1 MKPSTEQL
9 RAAAKFR
16 VDRAL
21 QLIEQAQGDLNS
33 ACADLS
39 TLVGGVP
46 VWKATSTMADKVKA
60 LWYRVHNFRMG
71 GRYSLDDMHVQ
82 ALAKSLEEQATARAL
97 LQGDDAAQLAAAR
110 RVVEHVMGPGLD
122 WPK

>member
-1 MKPSTEQL
+1 MAIQPTPAQL
-9 RAAAKFR
+9 QAAAKFR

-21 QLIEQAQGDLNS
+21 RLIEQAQNDLNS

-39 TLVGGVP
+39 TLNGGVP
-46 VWKATSTMADKVKA
+46 VWKATGAMADRVKA

-82 ALAKSLEEQATARAL
+82 ALAKNLEHDAQRVAQT
-97 LQGDDAAQLAAAR
+97 QDAAKEL
-110 RVVEHVMGPGLD
+110 VDHVLGPALKF
-122 WPK
+122 PS